1 MQPLAD
7 LLHRTDL
14 LQSFSLDTIAQI
26 LIPRGSVSEYP
37 KDATLF
43 YPQDKV
49 NQVQV
54 LLWGKVHLLYFMSDG
69 KVDLRNA
76 LGPLSIVGLD
86 LICTRTQISPYQ
98 AVAAEGCTIFSFPV
112 SLLLEPGILPEQE
125 RLSALQQLLVSLS
138 HMNMQKEYRLAIL
151 THNSLRERILIY
163 LTMQA
168 ARRHTLSFSIPFS
181 RDEMASFLSVN
192 RSALSHELSLLRQ
205 EGVLDF
211 HKNHFTLLQ
220 YQLPQEHG
228 ISIP

>member
-1 MQPLAD
+1 MDELCT
-7 LLHRTDL
+7 LLKQTDL
-14 LQSFSLDTIAQI
+14 LAPFSLHT
-26 LIPRGSVSEYP
+26 LEEVLLPRGRVTEYP

-43 YPQDKV
+43 YPQDRV
-49 NQVQV
+49 SQVQV
-54 LLWGKVHLLYFMSDG
+54 LLRGKVHLLYFMSDG

-76 LGPLSIVGLD
+76 LAPLSIVGLD

-98 AVAAEGCTIFSFPV
+98 AVAAEPCALFSFPV
-112 SLLLEPGILPEQE
+112 SLLLEPGVLPEGE
-125 RLSALQQLLVSLS
+125 RLSALNQLLISLS

-151 THNSLRERILIY
+151 THNSLRERILVY

-168 ARRHTLSFSIPFS
+168 ARRHTLSFFIPFS

-220 YQLPQEHG
+220 YQLPQEPR
-228 ISIP
+228 ISI

>member
-1 MQPLAD
+1 MDELCT
-7 LLHRTDL
+7 LLKQTDL
-14 LQSFSLDTIAQI
+14 LAPFSLHT
-26 LIPRGSVSEYP
+26 LEGVLLPRGRVAEYP
-37 KDATLF
+37 KDATMF
-43 YPQDKV
+43 YPQDRV
-49 NQVQV
+49 SQVQV
-54 LLWGKVHLLYFMSDG
+54 LLRGKVHLLYFMSDG

-76 LGPLSIVGLD
+76 LAPLSIVGLD

-98 AVAAEGCTIFSFPV
+98 AVAAEPCVLFSFPV
-112 SLLLEPGILPEQE
+112 SLLLEPGVLPEGE
-125 RLSALQQLLVSLS
+125 RLSALNQLLISLS

-151 THNSLRERILIY
+151 THNSLRERILVY

-220 YQLPQEHG
+220 YQLPQEPR
-228 ISIP
+228 ISI

>member
-1 MQPLAD
+1 MEELS
-7 LLHRTDL
+7 LLLRRTDL
-14 LQSFSLDTIAQI
+14 LESFSPHTVDT
-26 LIPRGSVSEYP
+26 LLLPRGSVVEYP

-43 YPQDKV
+43 YPQDRV
-49 NQVQV
+49 SHVQV
-54 LLWGKVHLLYFMSDG
+54 LLSGKVHLLYFMSSG
-69 KVDLRNA
+69 KVDLRNS

-98 AVAAEGCTIFSFPV
+98 AVAAEKSTLFTFPV

-125 RLSALQQLLVSLS
+125 RLSALQQLLISLS

-168 ARRHTLSFSIPFS
+168 TRRQTLSFSIPFS

-205 EGVLDF
+205 EGVLNF

-220 YQLPQEHG
+220 YQLPQEHS

>member
-1 MQPLAD
+1 MDELCT
-7 LLHRTDL
+7 LLKQTDL
-14 LQSFSLDTIAQI
+14 LSPFSFHTLEGL
-26 LIPRGSVSEYP
+26 LIPRGSVTEYS

-43 YPQDKV
+43 YPQDRV
-49 NQVQV
+49 SQVQV
-54 LLWGKVHLLYFMSDG
+54 LLRGKVHLLYFMSDG

-98 AVAAEGCTIFSFPV
+98 AVAAEACSVFSFPV

-125 RLSALQQLLVSLS
+125 RLSALNQLLISLS

-168 ARRHTLSFSIPFS
+168 ARRQTLSFSIPFS
-181 RDEMASFLSVN
+181 REEMASFLSVN

-220 YQLPQEHG
+220 YQLPQEPR
-228 ISIP
+228 ISI